1 MLEYTP
7 GIRISAKDAL
17 NDKWIQG
24 LAKRA
29 KEPIRE
35 SFNNISNFKIQC
47 ILQRIVMTFIANRLQ
62 TQEEQRKLSQEFNA
76 IDTNGDGLL
85 QREELV
91 EAYIKLGKTHM
102 EANTMVMEILEKIDS
117 NDNGNVDFSEFLTAN
132 LKKHEAIEDMQLMEA
147 FKLFD
152 KVHLK

>member
-1 MLEYTP
+1 MLF
-7 GIRISAKDAL
+7 RS
-17 NDKWIQG
+17 
-24 LAKRA
+24 
-29 KEPIRE
+29 
-35 SFNNISNFKIQC
+35 
-47 ILQRIVMTFIANRLQ
+47 
-62 TQEEQRKLSQEFNA
+62 
-76 IDTNGDGLL
+76 DTNGDGLL